1 LDDAAAVASSAMHAF
16 VSPAPDLD
24 EVVDDPCPRCGAKTM
39 PTPPAKT
46 VTYRPLLLVVDDELP
61 VLKVVER
68 LAAKVGFDVVTCA
81 GGADAMRT
89 LMRRP
94 ADLAMVDLRMPD
106 VNGLDLL
113 RQIRSSVPG
122 CEVILMT
129 AHAAVDSAVEAIKLG
144 AREYLT
150 KPFDFDRLRQVLV
163 DIRLELERRTQIVAL
178 ESQVARQLE
187 YCGMLGRSP
196 LMQEVFSLIQR
207 LAPHAKVVLIT
218 GETGTGK
225 ELAARAFHH
234 AGTRRAKSFVTIN
247 CSAVVDTLFESELFG
262 HVRGAFT
269 GAVESKAGVFE
280 AANGGTLSLDEVGEL
295 PLSVQ
300 AKLLRAL
307 EYGEVQRV
315 GSLQPKRVD
324 VTVVAATN
332 RDLRAEVAAGRFRG
346 DLFYRLNVVE
356 VFLPPLRDRRE
367 DIPYLTAAF
376 MGAAA
381 ERMRKPIHGL
391 TPAAERLLLA
401 ARWEGNVRELK
412 NVVERACMLSDGTL
426 VSDRELEGAFGPER
440 AAHGFYP
447 GSSAPHKP
455 RAGHESEQPA
465 PLEALERDHIL
476 DVLRQVNGNRMAA
489 AKLLGISRRALYRR
503 LERHHLADEAPP
515 ASSRRL
521 GSSG

>member
-1 LDDAAAVASSAMHAF
+1 M
-16 VSPAPDLD
+16 
-24 EVVDDPCPRCGAKTM
+24 T
-39 PTPPAKT
+39 TPPT
-46 VTYRPLLLVVDDELP
+46 ERPLLLVVDDELP

-68 LAAKVGFDVVTCA
+68 LAAKIGFDVVACA
-81 GGADAMRT
+81 SGAEAMRT
-89 LMRRP
+89 LLRKP

-113 RQIRSSVPG
+113 RQIRTTVPG

-129 AHAAVDSAVEAIKLG
+129 AYAAVDSAVEAIKLG

-150 KPFDFDRLRQVLV
+150 KPFDFDRLKQVLE
-163 DIRLELERRTQIVAL
+163 DIRAELQRRAQVVAL

-187 YCGMLGRSP
+187 FCGMLGRSP
-196 LMQEVFSLIQR
+196 VMQEVFSLVQR
-207 LAPHAKVVLIT
+207 LAPHAKVVLIG

-234 AGTRRAKSFVTIN
+234 AGTRRTKPFVTIN

-280 AANGGTLSLDEVGEL
+280 TAHGGTLFLDEVGEL

-356 VFLPPLRDRRE
+356 VVLPPLRDRRE

-376 MGAAA
+376 MRDCAA
-381 ERMRKPIHGL
+381 RMRKPIHGL
-391 TPAAERLLLA
+391 TPGAERVLLN

-412 NVVERACMLSDGTL
+412 NVIERACMLSEGTL
-426 VSDRELEGAFGPER
+426 LSERELAGAFGPETQSLSPPR
-440 AAHGFYP
+440 GRMADFAGRGAEPPAALG
-447 GSSAPHKP
+447 AI
-455 RAGHESEQPA
+455 
-465 PLEALERDHIL
+465 EREHIL

-503 LERHHLADEAPP
+503 LDRHHLAEVAPP
-515 ASSRRL
+515 PAARRL
-521 GSSG
+521 S